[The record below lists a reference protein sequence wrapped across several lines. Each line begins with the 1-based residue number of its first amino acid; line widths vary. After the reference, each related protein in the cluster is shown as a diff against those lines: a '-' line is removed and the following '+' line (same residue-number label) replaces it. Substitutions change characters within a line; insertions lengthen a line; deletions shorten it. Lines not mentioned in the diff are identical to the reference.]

1 MTEKILTIIEK
12 GDYRIPFQLFKNYKA
27 FGLTEKDLIFLIYFI
42 NEEKNFNPKKMC
54 SVLGCSQIELLE
66 EIDNLSSKG
75 VLELKLTDTQ
85 PKEEMILLDN
95 LYKKLV
101 TSITQMDS
109 ISYEE
114 EKKTIYDLFEQEFSR
129 TLSPIEYELIGG
141 WLEAGYS
148 EEMVSLALKEAV
160 YNGATRLTYIDKIL
174 YDWKKKGIQSKA
186 DYEKEKMR
194 FQNNKR
200 EIKPKKELLDYDWL
214 NEKCE

>member
-12 GDYRIPFQLFKNYKA
+12 GDYRIPFQLFKNYKS
-27 FGLTEKDLIFLIYFI
+27 FELTEKDLIFLIYFI
-42 NEEKNFNPKKMC
+42 NEEKTFNPKKMC
-54 SVLGCSQIELLE
+54 SILGCTQVELLE
-66 EIDNLSSKG
+66 EIDLLSSKG
-75 VLELKLTDTQ
+75 VLKLKLTDTQ
-85 PKEEMILLDN
+85 PKEEVIILDS

-101 TSITQMDS
+101 TSITQFDS
-109 ISYEE
+109 PSNEE

-148 EEMVSLALKEAV
+148 EEMISLALKEAV

-174 YDWKKKGIQSKA
+174 YEWKKKGIKNKA
-186 DYEKEKMR
+186 DYEKDKMH

>member
-1 MTEKILTIIEK
+1 MTEKVLAIIEK
-12 GDYRIPFQLFKNYKA
+12 GDYRIPFQLFKNYKN
-27 FGLTEKDLIFLIYFI
+27 FELTDKDLIFLIYLI
-42 NEEKNFNPKKMC
+42 NEDKTFDPKKMC
-54 SVLGCSQIELLE
+54 SILGCSQIELLE
-66 EIDNLSSKG
+66 EIDTLSSKG

-85 PKEEMILLDN
+85 PREEIILLDS

-101 TSITQMDS
+101 TSVVSLDS
-109 ISYEE
+109 TSNEE
-114 EKKTIYDLFEQEFSR
+114 EKKTIYDMFEQEFSR

-148 EEMVSLALKEAV
+148 EEIVSLALKEAV

-174 YDWKKKGIQSKA
+174 YEWKKKGIQTKE
-186 DYEKEKMR
+186 DYEKDKMR

-214 NEKCE
+214 NEKCG

>member
-1 MTEKILTIIEK
+1 MTEKVLAIIEK
-12 GDYRIPFQLFKNYKA
+12 GDYRIPFQLFISYKN
-27 FGLTEKDLIFLIYFI
+27 FELTDKDLIFLIYLI
-42 NEEKNFNPKKMC
+42 NEDKKFDPKKMC
-54 SVLGCSQIELLE
+54 SILGCSQMELLE
-66 EIDNLSSKG
+66 EIDILSSKG

-85 PKEEMILLDN
+85 PREEIILLDS
-95 LYKKLV
+95 LYKKIV
-101 TSITQMDS
+101 TSITQLDS
-109 ISYEE
+109 ISNEG

-148 EEMVSLALKEAV
+148 EEIVSLALKEAV

-174 YDWKKKGIQSKA
+174 YEWKRKGIRNKE
-186 DYEKEKMR
+186 DYEKDKMR

>member
-12 GDYRIPFQLFKNYKA
+12 GDYRIPFQLFKNYKS
-27 FGLTEKDLIFLIYFI
+27 FELTEKDLIFLIYFI
-42 NEEKNFNPKKMC
+42 NEEKTFNPKKMC
-54 SVLGCSQIELLE
+54 FILGCTQVELLE
-66 EIDNLSSKG
+66 EIDLLSSKG
-75 VLELKLTDTQ
+75 VLKLKLTDTQ
-85 PKEEMILLDN
+85 PKEEVIILDS

-101 TSITQMDS
+101 TSITQFDS
-109 ISYEE
+109 PSNEE

-148 EEMVSLALKEAV
+148 EEMISLALKEAV

-174 YDWKKKGIQSKA
+174 YEWKKKGIKNKA
-186 DYEKEKMR
+186 DYEKDKMH

>member
-1 MTEKILTIIEK
+1 MTEKVLAIIEK
-12 GDYRIPFQLFKNYKA
+12 GDYRIPFQLFISYKN
-27 FGLTEKDLIFLIYFI
+27 FELTDKDLIFLIYLI
-42 NEEKNFNPKKMC
+42 NEDKKFDPKKMC
-54 SVLGCSQIELLE
+54 SILGCSQMELLE
-66 EIDNLSSKG
+66 EIDILSSKG
-75 VLELKLTDTQ
+75 VLELKLTDKQ
-85 PKEEMILLDN
+85 PREEIILLDS

-101 TSITQMDS
+101 TSITQLDS
-109 ISYEE
+109 ISNEG

-148 EEMVSLALKEAV
+148 EEIVSLALKEAV

-174 YDWKKKGIQSKA
+174 YEWKRKGIRNKE
-186 DYEKEKMR
+186 DYEKDKMR

>member
-1 MTEKILTIIEK
+1 M
-12 GDYRIPFQLFKNYKA
+12 FKNYKA

>member
-1 MTEKILTIIEK
+1 MTEKVLAIIEK

-27 FGLTEKDLIFLIYFI
+27 FDLTEKDFIYLIYFI
-42 NEEKNFNPKKMC
+42 NEDKIFNPKKMC
-54 SVLGCSQIELLE
+54 SILGCSQMELLE
-66 EIDNLSSKG
+66 EIDSLSSKG

-85 PKEEMILLDN
+85 PKEEMILLEP

-101 TSITQMDS
+101 TSIIQLDS
-109 ISYEE
+109 SSHED

-148 EEMVSLALKEAV
+148 EEIVSLALKEAV

-174 YDWKKKGIQSKA
+174 YEWKKKGIQNKT
-186 DYEKEKMR
+186 DYEKDKMR

>member
-54 SVLGCSQIELLE
+54 SVLECSQIELLE

>member
-12 GDYRIPFQLFKNYKA
+12 GDYRIPFQLFKNYKS
-27 FGLTEKDLIFLIYFI
+27 FELTEKDLIFLIYFI
-42 NEEKNFNPKKMC
+42 NEEKTFNPKKMC
-54 SVLGCSQIELLE
+54 SILGCTQVELLE
-66 EIDNLSSKG
+66 EIDLLSSKG

-85 PKEEMILLDN
+85 PKEEVILLDS

-101 TSITQMDS
+101 TSIAQFDS
-109 ISYEE
+109 PSNEE

-148 EEMVSLALKEAV
+148 EEMISLALKEAV

-174 YDWKKKGIQSKA
+174 YEWKKKGIKNKA
-186 DYEKEKMR
+186 DYEKDKMH

>member
-1 MTEKILTIIEK
+1 MTERILMIIEK
-12 GDYRIPFQLFKNYKA
+12 GDYRIPFPLFKNYKS
-27 FGLTEKDLIFLIYFI
+27 FGLTEKDLLFLIYFI
-42 NEEKNFNPKKMC
+42 NEDKKFNPKKMC
-54 SVLGCSQIELLE
+54 SILGCTQKELLE
-66 EIDNLSSKG
+66 EIDILSSKG

-85 PKEEMILLDN
+85 PREEIILMDG

-109 ISYEE
+109 ISHEE

-148 EEMVSLALKEAV
+148 EEIVSLALKEAV

-174 YDWKKKGIQSKA
+174 YEWKKKGIQNKA
-186 DYEKEKMR
+186 DYEKDKMR